1 MRRLLLSAG
10 AFNPGTGCL
19 GHGTGNNLGE
29 LRINVQKHLSSLVE
43 IAWGV
48 LPSVY
53 ESLCTVHG
61 ACQLVLELYHPL
73 QVLLAMQV
81 DVDLFKSL

>member
-1 MRRLLLSAG
+1 M
-10 AFNPGTGCL
+10 
-19 GHGTGNNLGE
+19 
-29 LRINVQKHLSSLVE
+29 HLSSLVE
-43 IAWGV
+43 IAGGV

-61 ACQLVLELYHPL
+61 ACQFVLELDHPL